1 MTNEGKARTQQWG
14 TRVGVILAV
23 SGSAVGLGNFLRFP
37 GQAVQHGGGAF
48 MIPYLCALLLLAL
61 PIGWAEW
68 AMARHGGEKGLH
80 SGPAIMGLIGR
91 GRSMRYLGVLSVL
104 IPMVVYMYYVYIEAW
119 CLRYAWQYLIG
130 SVDLGADPAGYAA
143 RSSELFAEVTGIAE
157 NGVTIGGGL
166 HMSVVFWLIVVAI
179 NIVLVYRGLSGGIEK
194 FCSFALPAMAV
205 LAVVVLIRV
214 LTLGTPDPALP
225 EQNVVNGLGYLWNP
239 DFSKLAK
246 FDTWLAAAGQIF
258 FSLSVG
264 FGVILNYASYLKKKD
279 DIALSGLTASS
290 TNELFEVGFGGLIT
304 VTAAFVFLGAS
315 GVAGGTFGVGFNT
328 LPVVFEHMGGAGRFI
343 GFAWFFLLFL
353 AAITSSI
360 SMLQPVKTFF
370 EEALGLSPG
379 RAVTVVSVMCGLG
392 SLWVIWFSKDLTA
405 LDTMDFWI
413 GTFALFVLA
422 TLQIICFSW
431 IWGVKKGAAELDQG
445 ALIRIPRIFLF
456 IMKYVAPLYLLVILG
471 GFAWQNLFTRGSG
484 KDRSVGYIDR
494 MLDNQ
499 VAVWTM
505 GIIGVTLVILLVLL
519 YIGEK
524 RWRAAGLD
532 IDDAREGEEPG
543 P

>member
-1 MTNEGKARTQQWG
+1 MTNETKRKTQEWG
-14 TRVGVILAV
+14 TRFGVILAV

-80 SGPAIMGLIGR
+80 SGPAILGMIGR
-91 GRSMRYLGVLSVL
+91 GRVARYLGIFAVL

-130 SVDLGADPAGYAA
+130 SVDLGGDAAGYAA
-143 RSSELFAEVTGIAE
+143 KSGELFAEVTGVAE
-157 NGVTIGGGL
+157 NGITLGGSL
-166 HMSVVFWLIVVAI
+166 HMSVIFWLIVVGL
-179 NIVLVYRGLSGGIEK
+179 NILLVYRGLSGGIEK
-194 FCSFALPAMAV
+194 FCSYALPAMAI
-205 LAVVVLIRV
+205 LAIIVLIRV
-214 LTLGTPDPALP
+214 LTLGTPDPAQP
-225 EQNVVNGLGYLWNP
+225 DHSVINGLGYMWNP

-264 FGVILNYASYLKKKD
+264 FGVILNYASYVKKKD
-279 DIALSGLTASS
+279 DVALSGLTASA
-290 TNELFEVGFGGLIT
+290 TNEVFEVGFGGLIT

-315 GVAGGTFGVGFNT
+315 GMAGGTFGVGFNT
-328 LPVVFEHMGGAGRFI
+328 LPVVFEHMGVAGRFV

-360 SMLQPVKTFF
+360 SMLQPAKAFF
-370 EEALGLSPG
+370 EESLGMSSG
-379 RAVTVVSVMCGLG
+379 RAVAAVSVICGLG
-392 SLWVIWFSKDLTA
+392 SLWVIWFSKGLVA
-405 LDTMDFWI
+405 LDTMDFWL
-413 GTFALFVLA
+413 GTFAIFVLA
-422 TLQIICFSW
+422 TVQIICFAW
-431 IWGVKKGAAELDQG
+431 IWGIDKGAAELDQG
-445 ALIRIPRIFLF
+445 ALIKIPRVFFF
-456 IMKYVAPLYLLVILG
+456 IMKYVAPLYLIVILV
-471 GFAWQNLFTRGSG
+471 GFAWQNLP
-484 KDRSVGYIDR
+484 GY
-494 MLDNQ
+494 LDTLLKNK
-499 VAVWTM
+499 VAVWTL
-505 GIIGVTLVILLVLL
+505 GVVGLTLVILVAMLVV
-519 YIGEK
+519 GEK

-532 IDDAREGEEPG
+532 IDGKHPGEEPG